1 MTSCLQIATSF
12 SESLRKATQ
21 ILRAKQGIGGIPT
34 KLDFQI
40 LVLEKFEIDTTFH
53 YLFLVCQRATS
64 PPLPLIST
72 YDTPLFFRKK
82 SVTMFSIYTSS
93 VNRIAFSAGRRVYN
107 SSLKAMKSSLNSTT
121 VESGGKAASEA
132 TGESMKK
139 NASKVKESSGGVMS
153 IAKEHPFLFQ
163 LGVATVKT
171 SGADLMAQVVAERK
185 SLDEVDWKRNG
196 IFVVFGFAYLGGFQY
211 YLMVNKYRQWFPT
224 MDRFAKLSFAEKLK
238 DTAGILDAA
247 KMVLFDV
254 TVHLPLMYFPT
265 YYAVK
270 EFVGGSSWSPIDWF
284 RNGVTKY
291 ANNAK
296 DDLTAMIKLWGP
308 SDCIQF
314 VLPIHIRL
322 PFRHIVS
329 FFWTAYVSF
338 TRGAIDPEEEK
349 E

>member
-1 MTSCLQIATSF
+1 
-12 SESLRKATQ
+12 
-21 ILRAKQGIGGIPT
+21 
-34 KLDFQI
+34 
-40 LVLEKFEIDTTFH
+40 
-53 YLFLVCQRATS
+53 
-64 PPLPLIST
+64 
-72 YDTPLFFRKK
+72 
-82 SVTMFSIYTSS
+82 MFSIYTSS